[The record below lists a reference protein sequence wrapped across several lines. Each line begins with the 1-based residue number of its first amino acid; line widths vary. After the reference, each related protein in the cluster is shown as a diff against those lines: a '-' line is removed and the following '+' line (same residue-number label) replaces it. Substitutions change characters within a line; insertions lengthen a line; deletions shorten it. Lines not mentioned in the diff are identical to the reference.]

1 MASNIFVAD
10 DVMNNGQ
17 TDQASSPKGDV
28 TVAYHDQD
36 QQSAVTA
43 RPRVIVTMTAQEE
56 MLAPLAFADVVRL
69 PGPTARA
76 DSQEMIAKLL
86 PTTSAVLSQGDM
98 RIDNDVL
105 ERSPHLRI
113 VANMSRGY
121 DNFDLEAMTAHGVW
135 ATNVPDAFT
144 EPTAEVTFGL
154 ILMVMRRLAEGSAHV
169 RNGEWQH
176 FEPGRW
182 DGVSLNGKTLGII
195 GYGNIG
201 RAVARIA
208 RAFEMNVLCAQRSP
222 VHDENVTQ
230 CSLDELLTRSDVISL
245 HVPLSAETEH
255 LINTE
260 ALARMKPNA
269 ILINTARGGVVD
281 EEALTTALQSG
292 RLAGAGLDVTE
303 REPHVEPALY
313 SLPNVVITPHL
324 GGGTSESRKESQ
336 AHAVANVVAVLQG
349 GTPQQPLNTIPP
361 TPRDG

>member
-1 MASNIFVAD
+1 MAHHD
-10 DVMNNGQ
+10 E
-17 TDQASSPKGDV
+17 DQRTAS
-28 TVAYHDQD
+28 T
-36 QQSAVTA
+36 T
-43 RPRVIVTMTAQEE
+43 RPRVIVTMTAQEG
-56 MLAPLAFADVVRL
+56 MLAPLAFAEIVRL

-76 DSQEMIAKLL
+76 DSQEMVAKLL
-86 PTTSAVLSQGDM
+86 PTTSAILSQGDL
-98 RIDNDVL
+98 RIDNDL
-105 ERSPHLRI
+105 MDRSPQLKI

-121 DNFDLEAMTAHGVW
+121 DNFDLEAMTAHSVW

-144 EPTAEVTFGL
+144 APTAEVTFGL

-195 GYGNIG
+195 GYGHIG
-201 RAVARIA
+201 QAVARIA
-208 RAFEMNVLCAQRSP
+208 RAFEMNVLCTQRSRSH
-222 VHDENVTQ
+222 VNDENATQ
-230 CSLDELLTRSDVISL
+230 CTLDELLAHSDVVSL
-245 HVPLSAETEH
+245 HVPLSPETEH
-255 LINTE
+255 LINVETI
-260 ALARMKPNA
+260 ARMKPNA

-281 EEALTTALQSG
+281 ESALTIALQSG

-324 GGGTSESRKESQ
+324 GGGASESRQESQ

-349 GTPQQPLNTIPP
+349 GTPQQPLNAIAA
-361 TPRDG
+361 TPRAG